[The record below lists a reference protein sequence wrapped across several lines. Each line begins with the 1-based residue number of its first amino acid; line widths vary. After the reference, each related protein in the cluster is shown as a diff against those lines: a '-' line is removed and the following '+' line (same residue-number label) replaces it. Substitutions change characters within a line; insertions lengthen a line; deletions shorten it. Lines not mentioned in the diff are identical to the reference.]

1 MGGAEVARGELLDR
15 LAGIQLLVVTGKG
28 GVGKSA
34 VTAALGRVLARH
46 GHRILLIEVDPREN
60 LHHLLGIEPSGGEVV
75 AAGPRLWLQHLDG
88 RGVLDDL
95 VREKLKVGV
104 LVDRVLASPIH
115 RHFTEG
121 APGLKETAV
130 FGRALRMLE
139 GHVPRGLPK
148 PAIVVLDAPAT
159 GHGVTWLAAPQ
170 LVSDVI
176 SSGPVGHMAA
186 EIAAFLADR
195 RRSGVLVVT
204 AAEEMPVQETLELV
218 DALRERFE
226 RLPELLVVN
235 GLYPPVP
242 PGHRPDPADLL
253 DLLWCRRRTIN
264 EQQLLRL
271 GSAWQGPT
279 VELPLL
285 GVERGPELVEAL
297 ARHLD
302 DSLGGTR

>member
-1 MGGAEVARGELLDR
+1 MTSGLRTR
-15 LAGIQLLVVTGKG
+15 LAELQLLVVTGKG

-34 VTAALGRVLARH
+34 VTAALGRVMARH
-46 GHRILLIEVDPREN
+46 GRRTLLLEVDPREN
-60 LHHLLGIEPSGGEVV
+60 LHHLLGVEPSGGDVV
-75 AAGPRLWLQHLDG
+75 AAGPRIWLQHLDA

-95 VREKLKVGV
+95 VREKLKVRM
-104 LVDRVLASPIH
+104 LVDRVLDSPIH

-130 FGRALRMLE
+130 FGRALRLLE
-139 GHVPRGLPK
+139 GHLPRGLPR
-148 PAIVVLDAPAT
+148 PDLILLDAPAT

-176 SSGPVGHMAA
+176 SSGPIGHMAA

-195 RRSGVLVVT
+195 ERSGVIVVT
-204 AAEEMPVQETLELV
+204 AAEEMPVQETLEL
-218 DALRERFE
+218 DAALRKRFD
-226 RLPELLVVN
+226 RRPELLVIN

-242 PGHRPDPADLL
+242 ASHRGDPRDVL
-253 DLLWCRRRTIN
+253 DQLWCRRRAIN
-264 EQQLLRL
+264 ETQLGRL
-271 GSAWQGPT
+271 AAHWQGST

-285 GVERGPELVEAL
+285 GVDRGPELVDTL

-302 DSLGGTR
+302 DALGGPR